1 MKFSI
6 ISVLII
12 LLGGISF
19 AQELA
24 IKDPQNMKID
34 QIKKGITKL
43 IGEIQHQNDRMAI
56 FEQQL
61 NENQASAA
69 LQESFAEMKED
80 MIETEQ
86 RLKKNIDELIALTD
100 NLGDGLSELSEQND
114 RLSALQADTENR
126 LSKIEDYLI
135 GEDTKKRIPRQSDG
149 SAKVFRLNTMGEY
162 ADQLPDADQCNKL
175 GEVLE
180 NEMDRSLNALFVMSD
195 DNSILLCELEYGRTE
210 WSLSQ
215 ASLADRAHVITKE

>member
-1 MKFSI
+1 MKFFFV
-6 ISVLII
+6 SVFFILFGGI
-12 LLGGISF
+12 LL

-61 NENQASAA
+61 NENQSSAA

-86 RLKKNIDELIALTD
+86 RLKNNIDELVVLTD
-100 NLGDGLSELSEQND
+100 DLGDYIFKLDD
-114 RLSALQADTENR
+114 RLT
-126 LSKIEDYLI
+126 KIEDDIYDEGL
-135 GEDTKKRIPRQSDG
+135 KKRIPRQSDG
-149 SAKVFRLNTMGEY
+149 SPMVFRADTLNEY
-162 ADQLPDADQCNKL
+162 AEQLPNANQCNEL

-195 DNSILLCELEYGRTE
+195 DNSILLCELEYGMTE

-215 ASLADRAHVITKE
+215 ASVADRAHIITKE

>member
-1 MKFSI
+1 MKFFS
-6 ISVLII
+6 ISVFFVCVGG
-12 LLGGISF
+12 LLF

-61 NENQASAA
+61 NENQSSAA
-69 LQESFAEMKED
+69 LQENFVEMKED

-86 RLKKNIDELIALTD
+86 RLKNNIDELVALSD
-100 NLGDGLSELSEQND
+100 DLGDDISKLDD
-114 RLSALQADTENR
+114 RVK
-126 LSKIEDYLI
+126 KIEDDLYIVGL
-135 GEDTKKRIPRQSDG
+135 KKRIPRQSDG
-149 SAKVFRLNTMGEY
+149 SAMVFRLDTLNEY
-162 ADQLPDADQCNKL
+162 AEQLPNANQCNEL

-195 DNSILLCELEYGRTE
+195 DNNILVCELEYGMTE
-210 WSLSQ
+210 WSVSQ
-215 ASLADRAHVITKE
+215 ASIADRAHVITKE

>member
-1 MKFSI
+1 MKFFLISI
-6 ISVLII
+6 YFVVFGGSV
-12 LLGGISF
+12 F

-24 IKDPQNMKID
+24 IKDPQSMKID

-61 NENQASAA
+61 NENQSSAA
-69 LQESFAEMKED
+69 LQESFAEIKED
-80 MIETEQ
+80 MNETEQ
-86 RLKKNIDELIALTD
+86 RLKNNIDELVALTN
-100 NLGDGLSELSEQND
+100 NLGDGISELSEQNSL
-114 RLSALQADTENR
+114 LSALQADTENR
-126 LSKIEDYLI
+126 LSKIEDILRA
-135 GEDTKKRIPRQSDG
+135 EDSKKRIPRESDG
-149 SAKVFRLNTMGEY
+149 SAKVFRLDTMGEY

-195 DNSILLCELEYGRTE
+195 DNNILLCELEYGMTE